1 MARLNYVSQTKQ
13 SVTVSYTDLP
23 PGVALAFV
31 NDISGAKTSAT
42 SDVVKGGSGSSDISI
57 SGLPAGEYHLLA
69 ENDGVDLAQTVKFY
83 IA

>member
-13 SVTVSYTDLP
+13 SVTVSYADLP

-42 SDVVKGGSGSSDISI
+42 SDAVKGGSGSSDISDFR
-57 SGLPAGEYHLLA
+57 PAGGRVSSA
-69 ENDGVDLAQTVKFY
+69 CRT
-83 IA
+83 